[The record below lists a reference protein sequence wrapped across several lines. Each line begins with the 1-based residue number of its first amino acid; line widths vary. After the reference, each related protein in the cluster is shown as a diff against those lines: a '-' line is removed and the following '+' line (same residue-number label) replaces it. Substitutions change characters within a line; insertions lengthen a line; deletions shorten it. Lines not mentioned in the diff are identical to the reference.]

1 MDKVFDRCK
10 QINDIINRNEENLAR
25 EKLILLL
32 DYINS
37 HPEKKRIY
45 EYYGQI
51 LNHLKRE
58 LGFYPYMEIE
68 HAIWQDRYAYEYFTL
83 PIGKNNKY
91 LPIHREQSN
100 VINKL
105 LQGDSF
111 LLSAPTSFGKSFIID
126 AFISIKNPLSVLII
140 VPTLALMDETR
151 RRLQNKFSSKYRII
165 TTPDTSF
172 NSEESKIFIF
182 PQERALSYI
191 HKINYLDLFV
201 VDEFYKIDSK
211 FDKDRSPS
219 LLKAINYFKNI
230 SKQMYFI
237 APNISAP
244 SDDLKKYIKNI
255 EFLKLD
261 FSTVA
266 LKITDYSSEIPKITS
281 KNKNA
286 LTIKQ
291 DKLLYILQQNIDK
304 TLIYSATYNDINT
317 LSDYLTKNINYNSQ
331 DNQLISSFSQWLV
344 QNYGIHWRLPRLIS
358 KGIGIHTGRLHRSI
372 AQLVIKL
379 FEEDNAI
386 NIILSTSSIIEGVNT
401 SAKNVIIWKTKNGT
415 KNLDFYSYK
424 NVIGRSGRMFKH
436 FVGNVFLLDR
446 PPQDASVTLSINF
459 DDNLLL
465 DYIENDE
472 EEINN
477 SQLKD
482 KALSNSQKLF
492 LLTGKNYHKIIESIT
507 NSDIQIKFGNLIVLI
522 TELEDDQFRQSLKH
536 LQNKSFNNLYKI
548 LNLKIIS
555 TPDRYSYFVN
565 FVSYISKNFNQPLP
579 NQIEELRK
587 KLFGSFSVDDYFQYE
602 KIVTFDLAQLIA
614 DINIIVNILYPND
627 NIDLSWVATQFSS
640 AFLPPNILLLE
651 EFGLPRSISLQIQ
664 NKFDNDVIQNKNI
677 QEVINYL
684 NEKKLKII
692 SLFDKDNFE
701 YYILEH
707 FYSGL

>member
-10 QINDIINRNEENLAR
+10 KINNIINRNEENIAR
-25 EKLILLL
+25 EKLIFLL

-37 HPEKKRIY
+37 HSEKKKIY

-83 PIGKNNKY
+83 PIGKENKY

-126 AFISIKNPLSVLII
+126 AFISIKNPQSVLII

-172 NSEESKIFIF
+172 NSEEFKIFIF

-219 LLKAINYFKNI
+219 LLKVINYFKNI

-266 LKITDYSSEIPKITS
+266 LKITDYSSEIQKIT
-281 KNKNA
+281 NKNA

-291 DKLLYILQQNIDK
+291 NKLLHILQQNIDK
-304 TLIYSATYNDINT
+304 TLIYSATYNDINI
-317 LSDYLTKNINYNSQ
+317 LSNYLSNNINYNFQ
-331 DNQLISSFSQWLV
+331 DNQLILSFSRWLV
-344 QNYGIHWRLPRLIS
+344 QNYGIHWSLPELIS

-379 FEEDNAI
+379 FEEENAI

-401 SAKNVIIWKTKNGT
+401 SAKM
-415 KNLDFYSYK
+415 L
-424 NVIGRSGRMFKH
+424 
-436 FVGNVFLLDR
+436 
-446 PPQDASVTLSINF
+446 
-459 DDNLLL
+459 
-465 DYIENDE
+465 
-472 EEINN
+472 
-477 SQLKD
+477 
-482 KALSNSQKLF
+482 
-492 LLTGKNYHKIIESIT
+492 
-507 NSDIQIKFGNLIVLI
+507 
-522 TELEDDQFRQSLKH
+522 
-536 LQNKSFNNLYKI
+536 
-548 LNLKIIS
+548 
-555 TPDRYSYFVN
+555 
-565 FVSYISKNFNQPLP
+565 
-579 NQIEELRK
+579 
-587 KLFGSFSVDDYFQYE
+587 LFG
-602 KIVTFDLAQLIA
+602 
-614 DINIIVNILYPND
+614 
-627 NIDLSWVATQFSS
+627 
-640 AFLPPNILLLE
+640 
-651 EFGLPRSISLQIQ
+651 R
-664 NKFDNDVIQNKNI
+664 
-677 QEVINYL
+677 
-684 NEKKLKII
+684 LKMVQ
-692 SLFDKDNFE
+692 KT
-701 YYILEH
+701 
-707 FYSGL
+707 

>member
-1 MDKVFDRCK
+1 MDKVFKQCK
-10 QINDIINRNEENLAR
+10 DINDLININEEKTAR
-25 EKLILLL
+25 DILIFLL
-32 DYINS
+32 DYINGHS
-37 HPEKKRIY
+37 EKKEIY
-45 EYYGQI
+45 EYYGKI

-83 PIGKNNKY
+83 PIGKDNKY
-91 LPIHREQSN
+91 LTVHGEQSN

-111 LLSAPTSFGKSFIID
+111 LLSAPTSFGKSFLID
-126 AFISIKNPLSVLII
+126 AFISIQNPLSVLII

-165 TTPDTSF
+165 TTPDAPF
-172 NSEESKIFIF
+172 NPEEYKIFIF

-191 HKINYLDLFV
+191 HKIDCLDLFV

-211 FDKDRSPS
+211 FDKERSPS

-244 SDDLKKYIKNI
+244 SNDLKKYIKNI

-266 LKITDYSSEIPKITS
+266 LKITDYSSEIPKITN
-281 KNKNA
+281 KNKKG
-286 LTIKQ
+286 LIIKQ
-291 DKLLYILQQNIDK
+291 NRLLHILQQNIDK
-304 TLIYSATYNDINT
+304 TLIYSATYNDINI
-317 LSDYLTKNINYNSQ
+317 LSDFLSKNINYNSQ
-331 DNQLISSFSQWLV
+331 DNQLILNFSQWLV
-344 QNYGIHWRLPRLIS
+344 HNYGIHWSLPKLIS

-379 FEEDNAI
+379 FEEENAI

-401 SAKNVIIWKTKNGT
+401 SAKNVIIWKAKNGT

-446 PPQDASVTLSINF
+446 APQDESVTLSINF
-459 DDNLLL
+459 DDNILL
-465 DYIENDE
+465 DYIENDDK
-472 EEINN
+472 EINN
-477 SQLKD
+477 PQLKNR
-482 KALSNSQKLF
+482 AISNSQKLF
-492 LLTGKNYHKIIESIT
+492 SLTGKKYHEIIESIT
-507 NSDIQIKFGNLIVLI
+507 NSDIQIKFEDLIALI
-522 TELEDDQFRQSLKH
+522 TKLEDYKFRQSLKY
-536 LQNKSFNNLYKI
+536 LQNKYFNNLYSI
-548 LNLKIIS
+548 LDLKIIS
-555 TPDRYSYFVN
+555 TPNKYSYFVN
-565 FVSYISKNFNQPLP
+565 FVDYISKNFNQPIP
-579 NQIEELRK
+579 KQIEELRK

-651 EFGLPRSISLQIQ
+651 EFGLPRSISLQMQ
-664 NKFDNDVIQNKNI
+664 NKLNDVIQHNNI
-677 QEVINYL
+677 QEVIKYF
-684 NEKKLKII
+684 NENRLTII
-692 SLFDKDNFE
+692 SFFNKNSFE
-701 YYILEH
+701 SYILEH

>member
-1 MDKVFDRCK
+1 MDKVFKQCK
-10 QINDIINRNEENLAR
+10 DINDLININEEKTAR
-25 EKLILLL
+25 DILIFLL
-32 DYINS
+32 DYINGHS
-37 HPEKKRIY
+37 KKKEIY
-45 EYYGQI
+45 EYYGKI

-83 PIGKNNKY
+83 PIGKDNEY
-91 LPIHREQSN
+91 LTVHREQSN

-111 LLSAPTSFGKSFIID
+111 LLSAPTSFGKSFLID
-126 AFISIKNPLSVLII
+126 AFISIQNPLSVLII

-165 TTPDTSF
+165 TTPDAPF
-172 NSEESKIFIF
+172 NPEEYKIFIF

-191 HKINYLDLFV
+191 HKIDCLDLFV

-211 FDKDRSPS
+211 FDKERSPS

-244 SDDLKKYIKNI
+244 SNDLKKYIKNI

-266 LKITDYSSEIPKITS
+266 LKITDYSSEIPKITN
-281 KNKNA
+281 KNKKG
-286 LTIKQ
+286 LIIKQ
-291 DKLLYILQQNIDK
+291 NRILHILQQNIDK
-304 TLIYSATYNDINT
+304 TLIYSATYNDINI
-317 LSDYLTKNINYNSQ
+317 LSDFLSKNINYNSQ
-331 DNQLISSFSQWLV
+331 DNQLILNFSQWLV
-344 QNYGIHWRLPRLIS
+344 HNYGIHWSLPKLIS

-379 FEEDNAI
+379 FEEENAI

-401 SAKNVIIWKTKNGT
+401 SAKNVIIWKAKNGT

-446 PPQDASVTLSINF
+446 APQDESVTLSINF
-459 DDNLLL
+459 DDNILL
-465 DYIENDE
+465 DYIENDD

-477 SQLKD
+477 PQLKNR
-482 KALSNSQKLF
+482 AISNSQKLF
-492 LLTGKNYHKIIESIT
+492 SLTGKKYHEIIESIT
-507 NSDIQIKFGNLIVLI
+507 NSDIQIKFEDLIALI
-522 TELEDDQFRQSLKH
+522 TELEDYKFRQSLKY
-536 LQNKSFNNLYKI
+536 LQNKYFNNLYNI

-555 TPDRYSYFVN
+555 TPNKYSYFVN
-565 FVSYISKNFNQPLP
+565 FVDYISKNFNQPIP
-579 NQIEELRK
+579 KQIEELRK

-651 EFGLPRSISLQIQ
+651 EFGLPRSISLQMQ
-664 NKFDNDVIQNKNI
+664 NKLNDVIQHNNI
-677 QEVINYL
+677 QEVIKYF
-684 NEKKLKII
+684 NENRLTII
-692 SLFDKDNFE
+692 SFFNKNSFE
-701 YYILEH
+701 SYILEH

>member
-1 MDKVFDRCK
+1 MDKVFKQCK
-10 QINDIINRNEENLAR
+10 DINDLININEEKTAR
-25 EKLILLL
+25 DILIFLL
-32 DYINS
+32 DYINGHS
-37 HPEKKRIY
+37 EKKEIY
-45 EYYGQI
+45 EYYGKI

-83 PIGKNNKY
+83 PIGKDNKY
-91 LPIHREQSN
+91 LTVHREQSN

-111 LLSAPTSFGKSFIID
+111 LLSAPTSFGKSFLID
-126 AFISIKNPLSVLII
+126 AFISIQNPLSVLII

-165 TTPDTSF
+165 TTPDVPF
-172 NSEESKIFIF
+172 NPEEYKIFIF

-191 HKINYLDLFV
+191 HKIDCLDLFV

-211 FDKDRSPS
+211 FDKERSPS

-244 SDDLKKYIKNI
+244 SNDLKKYIKNI

-266 LKITDYSSEIPKITS
+266 LKITDYSSEIPKITN
-281 KNKNA
+281 KNKKG
-286 LTIKQ
+286 LIIKQ
-291 DKLLYILQQNIDK
+291 NRLLHILQQNIDK
-304 TLIYSATYNDINT
+304 TLIYSATYNDINI
-317 LSDYLTKNINYNSQ
+317 LSDFLSKNINYNPQ
-331 DNQLISSFSQWLV
+331 DNQLILNFSQWLV
-344 QNYGIHWRLPRLIS
+344 HNYGIHWSLPKLIS

-379 FEEDNAI
+379 FEEENAI

-401 SAKNVIIWKTKNGT
+401 SAKNVIIWKAKNGT

-446 PPQDASVTLSINF
+446 APQDESVTLSINF
-459 DDNLLL
+459 DDNILL
-465 DYIENDE
+465 DYIKNDDK
-472 EEINN
+472 EINN
-477 SQLKD
+477 PQLKNR
-482 KALSNSQKLF
+482 AISNSQKLF
-492 LLTGKNYHKIIESIT
+492 SLTGKKYHEIIESIT
-507 NSDIQIKFGNLIVLI
+507 NSDIQIKFEDLIALI
-522 TELEDDQFRQSLKH
+522 TELEDYKFRQSLKY
-536 LQNKSFNNLYKI
+536 LQNKYFNNLYSI

-555 TPDRYSYFVN
+555 TPNKYSYFVN
-565 FVSYISKNFNQPLP
+565 FVDYISKNFNQPIP
-579 NQIEELRK
+579 KQIEELRK

-614 DINIIVNILYPND
+614 DINVIVNILYPND

-664 NKFDNDVIQNKNI
+664 NRLNDVIQNKNI
-677 QEVINYL
+677 QEVINYF
-684 NEKKLKII
+684 NENKLTII
-692 SLFDKDNFE
+692 SLFNKNSFE
-701 YYILEH
+701 SYILEH

>member
-1 MDKVFDRCK
+1 MDKVFKQCK
-10 QINDIINRNEENLAR
+10 DINDLININEEKTAR
-25 EKLILLL
+25 DILIFLL
-32 DYINS
+32 DYINGHS
-37 HPEKKRIY
+37 EKKEIY
-45 EYYGQI
+45 EYYGKI

-83 PIGKNNKY
+83 PIGKDNKY
-91 LPIHREQSN
+91 LTVHREQSN

-111 LLSAPTSFGKSFIID
+111 LLSAPTSFGKSFLID
-126 AFISIKNPLSVLII
+126 AFISIQNPLSVLII

-165 TTPDTSF
+165 TTPDVPF
-172 NSEESKIFIF
+172 NPEEYKIFIF

-191 HKINYLDLFV
+191 HKI
-201 VDEFYKIDSK
+201 DSK
-211 FDKDRSPS
+211 FDKERSPS

-244 SDDLKKYIKNI
+244 SNDLKKYIKNI

-266 LKITDYSSEIPKITS
+266 LKITDYSSEIPKITN
-281 KNKNA
+281 KNKKG
-286 LTIKQ
+286 LIIKQ
-291 DKLLYILQQNIDK
+291 NRLLHILQQNIDK
-304 TLIYSATYNDINT
+304 TLIYSATYNDINI
-317 LSDYLTKNINYNSQ
+317 LSDFLSKNINYNPQ
-331 DNQLISSFSQWLV
+331 DNQLILNFSQWLV
-344 QNYGIHWRLPRLIS
+344 HNYGIHWSLPKLIS

-379 FEEDNAI
+379 FEEENAI

-401 SAKNVIIWKTKNGT
+401 SAKNVIIWKAKNGT

-446 PPQDASVTLSINF
+446 APQDESVTLSINF
-459 DDNLLL
+459 DDNILL
-465 DYIENDE
+465 DYIENDDK
-472 EEINN
+472 EINN
-477 SQLKD
+477 PQLKNR
-482 KALSNSQKLF
+482 AISNSQKLF
-492 LLTGKNYHKIIESIT
+492 SLTGKKYHEIIESIT
-507 NSDIQIKFGNLIVLI
+507 NSDIQIKFEDLIALI
-522 TELEDDQFRQSLKH
+522 TELEDYKFRQSLKY
-536 LQNKSFNNLYKI
+536 LQNKYFNNLYSI

-555 TPDRYSYFVN
+555 TPNKYSYFVN
-565 FVSYISKNFNQPLP
+565 FVDYISKNFNQPIP
-579 NQIEELRK
+579 KQIEELRK

-614 DINIIVNILYPND
+614 DINVIVNILYPND

-664 NKFDNDVIQNKNI
+664 NRLNDVIQNKNI
-677 QEVINYL
+677 QEVINYF
-684 NEKKLKII
+684 NENKLTII
-692 SLFDKDNFE
+692 SLFNKNSFE
-701 YYILEH
+701 SYILEH

>member
-1 MDKVFDRCK
+1 MDKVFKQCK
-10 QINDIINRNEENLAR
+10 DINDLININEEKTAR
-25 EKLILLL
+25 DILIFLL
-32 DYINS
+32 DYINGHS
-37 HPEKKRIY
+37 EKKEIY
-45 EYYGQI
+45 EYYGKI

-83 PIGKNNKY
+83 PIGKDNKY
-91 LPIHREQSN
+91 LTVHREQSN

-111 LLSAPTSFGKSFIID
+111 LLSAPTSFGKSFLID
-126 AFISIKNPLSVLII
+126 AFISIQNPLSVLII

-165 TTPDTSF
+165 TTPDVPF
-172 NSEESKIFIF
+172 NPEEYKIFIF

-191 HKINYLDLFV
+191 HKIDCLDLFV

-211 FDKDRSPS
+211 FDKERSPS

-244 SDDLKKYIKNI
+244 SNDLKKYIKNI

-266 LKITDYSSEIPKITS
+266 LKITDYSSEIPKITN
-281 KNKNA
+281 KNKKG
-286 LTIKQ
+286 LIIKQ
-291 DKLLYILQQNIDK
+291 NRLLHILQQNIDK
-304 TLIYSATYNDINT
+304 TLIYSATYNDINI
-317 LSDYLTKNINYNSQ
+317 LSDFLSKNINYNPQ
-331 DNQLISSFSQWLV
+331 DNQLILNFSQWLV
-344 QNYGIHWRLPRLIS
+344 HNYGIHWSLPKLIS

-379 FEEDNAI
+379 FEEENAI

-401 SAKNVIIWKTKNGT
+401 SAKNVIIWKAKNGT

-446 PPQDASVTLSINF
+446 APQDESVTLSINF
-459 DDNLLL
+459 DDNILL
-465 DYIENDE
+465 DYIENDDK
-472 EEINN
+472 EINN
-477 SQLKD
+477 PQLKNR
-482 KALSNSQKLF
+482 AISNSQKLF
-492 LLTGKNYHKIIESIT
+492 SLTGKKYHEIIESIT
-507 NSDIQIKFGNLIVLI
+507 NSDIQIKFEDLIALI
-522 TELEDDQFRQSLKH
+522 TELEDYKFRQSLKY
-536 LQNKSFNNLYKI
+536 LQNKYFNNLYSI

-555 TPDRYSYFVN
+555 TPNKYSYFVN
-565 FVSYISKNFNQPLP
+565 FVDYISKNFNQPIP
-579 NQIEELRK
+579 KQIEELRK

-614 DINIIVNILYPND
+614 DINVIVNILYPND

-664 NKFDNDVIQNKNI
+664 NRLNDVIQNKNI
-677 QEVINYL
+677 QEVINYF
-684 NEKKLKII
+684 NENKLTII
-692 SLFDKDNFE
+692 SLFNKNSFE
-701 YYILEH
+701 SYILEH

>member
-1 MDKVFDRCK
+1 MDKVFKQCK
-10 QINDIINRNEENLAR
+10 DINDLININEEKTAR
-25 EKLILLL
+25 DILIFLL
-32 DYINS
+32 DYINGHS
-37 HPEKKRIY
+37 KKKEIY
-45 EYYGQI
+45 EYYGKI

-83 PIGKNNKY
+83 PIGKDNEY
-91 LPIHREQSN
+91 LTVHREQSN

-111 LLSAPTSFGKSFIID
+111 LLSAPTSFGKSFLID
-126 AFISIKNPLSVLII
+126 AFISIQNPLSVLII

-165 TTPDTSF
+165 TTPDAPF
-172 NSEESKIFIF
+172 NPEEYKIFIF

-191 HKINYLDLFV
+191 HKIDCLDLFV
-201 VDEFYKIDSK
+201 VDKFYKIDSK
-211 FDKDRSPS
+211 FDKERSPS

-244 SDDLKKYIKNI
+244 SNDLKKYIKNI

-266 LKITDYSSEIPKITS
+266 LKITDYSSEIPKITN
-281 KNKNA
+281 KNKKG
-286 LTIKQ
+286 LIIKQ
-291 DKLLYILQQNIDK
+291 NRILHILQQNIDK
-304 TLIYSATYNDINT
+304 TLIYSATYNDINI
-317 LSDYLTKNINYNSQ
+317 LSDFLSKNINYNSQ
-331 DNQLISSFSQWLV
+331 DNQLILNFSQWLV
-344 QNYGIHWRLPRLIS
+344 HNYGIHWSLPKLIS

-379 FEEDNAI
+379 FEEENAI

-401 SAKNVIIWKTKNGT
+401 SAKNVIIWKAKNGT

-446 PPQDASVTLSINF
+446 APQDESVTLSINF
-459 DDNLLL
+459 DDNILL
-465 DYIENDE
+465 DYIENDD

-477 SQLKD
+477 PQLKNR
-482 KALSNSQKLF
+482 AISNSQKLF
-492 LLTGKNYHKIIESIT
+492 SLTGKKYHEIIESIT
-507 NSDIQIKFGNLIVLI
+507 NSDIQIKFEDLIALI
-522 TELEDDQFRQSLKH
+522 TELEDYKFRQSLKY
-536 LQNKSFNNLYKI
+536 LQNKYFNNLYNI

-555 TPDRYSYFVN
+555 TPNKYSYFVN
-565 FVSYISKNFNQPLP
+565 FVDYISKNFNQPIP
-579 NQIEELRK
+579 KQIEELRK

-651 EFGLPRSISLQIQ
+651 EFGLPRSISLQMQ
-664 NKFDNDVIQNKNI
+664 NKLNDVIQHNNI
-677 QEVINYL
+677 QEVIKYF
-684 NEKKLKII
+684 NENRLTII
-692 SLFDKDNFE
+692 SFFNKNSFE
-701 YYILEH
+701 SYILEH

>member
-10 QINDIINRNEENLAR
+10 KINNIINRNEESIAR
-25 EKLILLL
+25 EELIFLL

-37 HPEKKRIY
+37 HSEKKKIY

-68 HAIWQDRYAYEYFTL
+68 YAIWQDRYAYEYFTL
-83 PIGKNNKY
+83 PIGKDNKY
-91 LPIHREQSN
+91 LTVHREQSN

-111 LLSAPTSFGKSFIID
+111 LLSAPTSFGKSFLID
-126 AFISIKNPLSVLII
+126 AFISIQNPLSVLII

-165 TTPDTSF
+165 TTPDAPF
-172 NSEESKIFIF
+172 NPEEYKIFIF

-191 HKINYLDLFV
+191 HKIDCLDLFV

-211 FDKDRSPS
+211 FDKERSPS

-230 SKQMYFI
+230 SNQMYFI

-244 SDDLKKYIKNI
+244 SNDLKKYIKNI

-266 LKITDYSSEIPKITS
+266 LKITDYSSEIPKITN
-281 KNKNA
+281 KNKKG
-286 LTIKQ
+286 LIIKQ
-291 DKLLYILQQNIDK
+291 NRLLHILQQNIDK
-304 TLIYSATYNDINT
+304 TLIYSATYNDINI
-317 LSDYLTKNINYNSQ
+317 LSDFLSKNINYNSQ
-331 DNQLISSFSQWLV
+331 DNRLILNFSQWLV
-344 QNYGIHWRLPRLIS
+344 HNYGIHWSLPKLIS

-379 FEEDNAI
+379 FEEENAI

-401 SAKNVIIWKTKNGT
+401 SAKNVIIWKAKNGT

-446 PPQDASVTLSINF
+446 APQDESVTLSINF
-459 DDNLLL
+459 DDNILL
-465 DYIENDE
+465 DYIENDDK
-472 EEINN
+472 EINN
-477 SQLKD
+477 PQLKNR
-482 KALSNSQKLF
+482 AISNSQKLF
-492 LLTGKNYHKIIESIT
+492 SLTGKKYHEIIESIT
-507 NSDIQIKFGNLIVLI
+507 NSDIQIKFEDLIALI
-522 TELEDDQFRQSLKH
+522 TELEDYKFRQSLKY
-536 LQNKSFNNLYKI
+536 LQNKYFNNLYNI

-555 TPDRYSYFVN
+555 TPNKYSYFVN
-565 FVSYISKNFNQPLP
+565 FVDYISKNFNQPIP
-579 NQIEELRK
+579 KQIEELRK

-640 AFLPPNILLLE
+640 AFLLPNILLLE
-651 EFGLPRSISLQIQ
+651 EFGLPRSISLQMQ
-664 NKFDNDVIQNKNI
+664 NKLNDVIQHNNI
-677 QEVINYL
+677 QEVIKYF
-684 NEKKLKII
+684 NENRLTII
-692 SLFDKDNFE
+692 SFFNKNSFE
-701 YYILEH
+701 SYILEH

>member
-1 MDKVFDRCK
+1 MDKVFKQCK
-10 QINDIINRNEENLAR
+10 DINDLININEEKTAR
-25 EKLILLL
+25 DILIFLL
-32 DYINS
+32 DYINGHS
-37 HPEKKRIY
+37 EKKEIY
-45 EYYGQI
+45 EYYGKI

-83 PIGKNNKY
+83 PIGKDNKY
-91 LPIHREQSN
+91 LTVHREQSN

-111 LLSAPTSFGKSFIID
+111 LLSAPTSFGKSFLID
-126 AFISIKNPLSVLII
+126 AFISIQNPLSVLII

-165 TTPDTSF
+165 TTPDVPF
-172 NSEESKIFIF
+172 NPEEYKIFIF

-191 HKINYLDLFV
+191 HKIDCLDLFV

-211 FDKDRSPS
+211 FDKERSLS

-244 SDDLKKYIKNI
+244 SNDLKKYIKNI

-266 LKITDYSSEIPKITS
+266 LKITDYSSEIPKITN
-281 KNKNA
+281 KNKKG
-286 LTIKQ
+286 LIIKQ
-291 DKLLYILQQNIDK
+291 NRLLHILQQNIDK
-304 TLIYSATYNDINT
+304 TLIYSATYNDINI
-317 LSDYLTKNINYNSQ
+317 LSDFLSKNINYNPQ
-331 DNQLISSFSQWLV
+331 DNQLILNFSQWLV
-344 QNYGIHWRLPRLIS
+344 HNYGIHWSLPKLIS

-379 FEEDNAI
+379 FEEENAI

-401 SAKNVIIWKTKNGT
+401 SAKNVIIWKAKNGT

-446 PPQDASVTLSINF
+446 APQDESVTLSINF
-459 DDNLLL
+459 DDNILL
-465 DYIENDE
+465 DYIENDDK
-472 EEINN
+472 EINN
-477 SQLKD
+477 PQLKNR
-482 KALSNSQKLF
+482 AISNSQKLF
-492 LLTGKNYHKIIESIT
+492 SLTGKKYHEIIESIT
-507 NSDIQIKFGNLIVLI
+507 NSDIQIKFEDLIALI
-522 TELEDDQFRQSLKH
+522 TELEDYKFRQSLKY
-536 LQNKSFNNLYKI
+536 LQNKYFNNLYSI

-555 TPDRYSYFVN
+555 TPNKYSYFVN
-565 FVSYISKNFNQPLP
+565 FVDYISKNFNQPIP
-579 NQIEELRK
+579 KQIEELRK

-614 DINIIVNILYPND
+614 DINVIVNILYPND

-664 NKFDNDVIQNKNI
+664 NRLNDVIQNKNI
-677 QEVINYL
+677 QEVINYF
-684 NEKKLKII
+684 NENKLTII
-692 SLFDKDNFE
+692 SLFNKNSFE
-701 YYILEH
+701 SYILEH

>member
-1 MDKVFDRCK
+1 MDKVFKQCK
-10 QINDIINRNEENLAR
+10 DINDLININEEKTAR
-25 EKLILLL
+25 DILIFLL
-32 DYINS
+32 DYINGHS
-37 HPEKKRIY
+37 KKKEIY
-45 EYYGQI
+45 EYYGKI

-83 PIGKNNKY
+83 PIGKDNEY
-91 LPIHREQSN
+91 LTVHREQSN

-111 LLSAPTSFGKSFIID
+111 LLSAPTSFGKSFLID
-126 AFISIKNPLSVLII
+126 AFISIQNPLSVLII

-165 TTPDTSF
+165 TTPDAPF
-172 NSEESKIFIF
+172 NPEEYKIFIF

-191 HKINYLDLFV
+191 HKIDCLDLFV

-211 FDKDRSPS
+211 FDKERSPS

-244 SDDLKKYIKNI
+244 SNDLKKYIKNI

-266 LKITDYSSEIPKITS
+266 LKITDYSSEIPKITN
-281 KNKNA
+281 KNKKG
-286 LTIKQ
+286 LIIKQ
-291 DKLLYILQQNIDK
+291 NRLLHILQQNIDK
-304 TLIYSATYNDINT
+304 TLIYSATYNDINI
-317 LSDYLTKNINYNSQ
+317 LSDFLSKNINYNSQ
-331 DNQLISSFSQWLV
+331 DNQLILNFSQWLV
-344 QNYGIHWRLPRLIS
+344 HNYGIHWSLPKLIS

-379 FEEDNAI
+379 FEEENAI

-401 SAKNVIIWKTKNGT
+401 SAKNVIIWKAKNGT

-446 PPQDASVTLSINF
+446 APQDESVTLSINF
-459 DDNLLL
+459 DDNILL
-465 DYIENDE
+465 DYIENDD

-477 SQLKD
+477 PQLKNR
-482 KALSNSQKLF
+482 AISNSQKLF
-492 LLTGKNYHKIIESIT
+492 SLTGKKYHEIIESIT
-507 NSDIQIKFGNLIVLI
+507 NSDIQIKFEDLIALI
-522 TELEDDQFRQSLKH
+522 TELEDYKFRQSLKY
-536 LQNKSFNNLYKI
+536 LQNKYFNNLYNI

-555 TPDRYSYFVN
+555 TPNKYSYFVN
-565 FVSYISKNFNQPLP
+565 FVDYISKNFNQPIP
-579 NQIEELRK
+579 KQIEELRK

-651 EFGLPRSISLQIQ
+651 EFGLPRSISLQMQ
-664 NKFDNDVIQNKNI
+664 NKLNDVIQHNNI
-677 QEVINYL
+677 QEVIKYF
-684 NEKKLKII
+684 NENRLTII
-692 SLFDKDNFE
+692 SFFNKNSFE
-701 YYILEH
+701 SYILEH

>member
-1 MDKVFDRCK
+1 MDIVFKKCK
-10 QINDIINRNEENLAR
+10 DINDLININEEKTAR
-25 EKLILLL
+25 DILIFLL

-37 HPEKKRIY
+37 HAEKKEIY

-83 PIGKNNKY
+83 PIGKDNKY
-91 LPIHREQSN
+91 LTVHREQSN

-111 LLSAPTSFGKSFIID
+111 LLSAPTSFGKSFLID

-165 TTPDTSF
+165 TTPDAPF
-172 NSEESKIFIF
+172 NPEEYKIFIF

-191 HKINYLDLFV
+191 HKIDCLDLFV

-230 SKQMYFI
+230 SKQMYFV
-237 APNISAP
+237 APNISSF

-266 LKITDYSSEIPKITS
+266 LNITDCSSEIPKVTNR
-281 KNKNA
+281 NKNG
-286 LTIKQ
+286 LIIKQ
-291 DKLLYILQQNIDK
+291 NKLLQILQKNSDK
-304 TLIYSATYNDINT
+304 TLIYSATYNDINI
-317 LSDYLTKNINYNSQ
+317 LSDFLSKNINYNFQ
-331 DNQLISSFSQWLV
+331 NNQLILKFSQWLV
-344 QNYGIHWRLPRLIS
+344 HNYGIHWSLPRLVS
-358 KGIGIHTGRLHRSI
+358 KGIGVHTGRLHRSI

-379 FEEDNAI
+379 FEEENAI

-401 SAKNVIIWKTKNGT
+401 SAKNVIIWKAKNGT

-446 PPQDASVTLSINF
+446 PPQDESVTLSITF
-459 DDNLLL
+459 DDNLLF
-465 DYIENDE
+465 DYIENDKK
-472 EEINN
+472 EISN
-477 SQLKD
+477 SQLEN
-482 KALSNSQKLF
+482 KALSNSHKLF
-492 LLTGKNYHKIIESIT
+492 SLTGENYHKIIKCIT
-507 NSDIQIKFGNLIVLI
+507 NSDIQIKFEDLIVLI
-522 TELEDDQFRQSLKH
+522 TELDNNQFRQSLKH
-536 LQNKSFNNLYKI
+536 LQNKYFDNLYKI

-555 TPDRYSYFVN
+555 TPNKYRYFVN
-565 FVSYISKNFNQPLP
+565 FVEYISKNFNQPIP
-579 NQIEELRK
+579 AQIEALRK
-587 KLFGSFSVDDYFQYE
+587 ILFGSFSVDDYFQYE
-602 KIVTFDLAQLIA
+602 KVVTFDLAQLIA
-614 DINIIVNILYPND
+614 DINIIVNILYSD
-627 NIDLSWVATQFSS
+627 EHIDLSWVATQFSS

-664 NKFDNDVIQNKNI
+664 NKLNIDVIKNKNI
-677 QEVINYL
+677 QEVINYF
-684 NEKKLKII
+684 NDNKLAII
-692 SLFDKDNFE
+692 SLFNKNNFE